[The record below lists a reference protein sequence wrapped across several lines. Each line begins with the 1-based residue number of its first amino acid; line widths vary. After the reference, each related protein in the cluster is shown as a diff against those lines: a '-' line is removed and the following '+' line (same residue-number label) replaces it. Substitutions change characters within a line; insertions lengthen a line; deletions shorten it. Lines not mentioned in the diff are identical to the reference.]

1 MRIMSLDIGSKTIG
15 VAVCDPL
22 GITAQGIKTIRREN
36 IKKDISEILSVIEEY
51 GVEKIVAG
59 YPKKLDGTPGPMCE
73 EVDRVCNKLSKR
85 ADKEIIYQDERF
97 TTSAAQRVLLEADV
111 SRAKRKQVVDTVAA
125 TFILQTYLDSINK

>member
-1 MRIMSLDIGSKTIG
+1 MRIMGLDIGSKTIG

-36 IKKDISEILSVIEEY
+36 IKKDITEIVALIEEY

-59 YPKKLDGTPGPMCE
+59 YPRKLDNTPGPMCE
-73 EVDRVCNKLSKR
+73 EVDRVCNKLKKR
-85 ADKEIIYQDERF
+85 VDMEIIYQDERF
-97 TTSAAQRVLLEADV
+97 TTSAAQRVLLEADL

-125 TFILQTYLDSINK
+125 SFILQTYLDSVNK

>member
-1 MRIMSLDIGSKTIG
+1 
-15 VAVCDPL
+15 
-22 GITAQGIKTIRREN
+22 
-36 IKKDISEILSVIEEY
+36 
-51 GVEKIVAG
+51 
-59 YPKKLDGTPGPMCE
+59 MCE

-85 ADKEIIYQDERF
+85 VDKEIVYQDERF